1 MGTDG
6 FGRLCGGY
14 PPAAQPRLEVDPG
27 PAVTA
32 ELVAG
37 LLAGYSVAVP
47 VGPIA
52 TYLVALTARTSVRVG
67 AAAALGV
74 ATVDG
79 VYAVAAILGG
89 AALAGFIRPAMGV
102 LHWVS
107 VAVLAGVAARSM
119 WSGLRRAPT
128 EPVPG
133 GGPARTATEPVP
145 GGKPVPAVEPLAGL
159 RPVRALGPARAYA
172 TLAGLTLVNP
182 TTLIYFVALV
192 VGLRAG
198 SAPSAVGQA
207 VFVAAAFAASASWQ
221 LLLASGGALLGRVLT
236 GGRGQRLTAV
246 ASGVLIGVLAVRLA
260 IG

>member
-1 MGTDG
+1 M
-6 FGRLCGGY
+6 
-14 PPAAQPRLEVDPG
+14 
-27 PAVTA
+27 TA

-79 VYAVAAILGG
+79 VYAVAAVLGG

-119 WSGLRRAPT
+119 WSGLRRAPS

-133 GGPARTATEPVP
+133 GGPVRAASEPVP
-145 GGKPVPAVEPLAGL
+145 GGGPVVAASKPVAGA
-159 RPVRALGPARAYA
+159 RPVRALSPARAYA

-198 SAPSAVGQA
+198 SAPNAVGQA

>member
-1 MGTDG
+1 M
-6 FGRLCGGY
+6 
-14 PPAAQPRLEVDPG
+14 
-27 PAVTA
+27 TA
-32 ELVAG
+32 ELLAG

-107 VAVLAGVAARSM
+107 VVVLAAVAARSM
-119 WSGLRRAPT
+119 WL
-128 EPVPG
+128 
-133 GGPARTATEPVP
+133 
-145 GGKPVPAVEPLAGL
+145 GL
-159 RPVRALGPARAYA
+159 RPAPAEPAPGAELVPAGGLVGDGELVPGAEPVAGTQPVRELSPARAYA
-172 TLAGLTLVNP
+172 TLAGLTLINP

-198 SAPSAVGQA
+198 SVPSALGQA

-221 LLLASGGALLGRVLT
+221 LLLAGGGALLGRVLT
-236 GGRGQRLTAV
+236 GDRGRRLTAL

-260 IG
+260 VS